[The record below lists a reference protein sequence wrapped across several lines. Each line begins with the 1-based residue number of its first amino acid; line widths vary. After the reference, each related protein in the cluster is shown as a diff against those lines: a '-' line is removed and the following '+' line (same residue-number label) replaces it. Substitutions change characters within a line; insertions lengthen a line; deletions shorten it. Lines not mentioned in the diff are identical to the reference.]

1 MIKFSK
7 TNIEEKDIN
16 SIKKILK
23 SGWLTHGKY
32 TRLFEEAI
40 KSYTKA
46 KYAITTSS
54 CTSALHL
61 SCLAA
66 GFGKGDEII
75 VPSQTHTATAHA
87 VEYTGAKAV
96 LAEVDLITGNINIES
111 VKKKIN
117 KFTKGIIVVHMAG
130 YPCDLEKILNICRKY
145 KLKLIE
151 DCAHGVGTKYK
162 KSHVGNF
169 GISGCFS
176 FYPTKQITTGEGGAL
191 ITNNKSIYKKV
202 KMLKAFGI
210 DKDINERKKPG
221 EYDVRDLGFNYR
233 MTDFQ
238 AALGYFQI
246 KRYSKYLKRRKEI
259 AARYIS
265 HFKNNSKLKH
275 MPLSNNCS
283 YFVFQIFLNERDKLI
298 EYLKEKKIQFSIH
311 YANSLDQ
318 MTYYKKKNNLKKNT
332 YKNSIQYGKT
342 CISLPVY
349 PKLKNKEVDYI
360 SKSIKEFFLNE

>member
-7 TNIEEKDIN
+7 TNINESDIR
-16 SIKKILK
+16 IVKKILK

-32 TRLFEEAI
+32 TTFFEDAI
-40 KSYTKA
+40 KNFTKA
-46 KYAITTSS
+46 KYAVTTSS

-66 GFGKGDEII
+66 GFSKGDEVI

-87 VEYTGAKAV
+87 VEYTGAKAI
-96 LAEVDLITGNINIES
+96 LADIDLITGNLNINEI
-111 VKKKIN
+111 KKKIN
-117 KFTKGIIVVHMAG
+117 KKTKGIIAVHMAG
-130 YPCDLEKILNICRKY
+130 YPCEIGEILKLCKKY
-145 KLKLIE
+145 KLQLIE
-151 DCAHGVGTKYK
+151 DCAHGLGTMYK
-162 KSHVGNF
+162 NSHVGNF

-191 ITNNKSIYKKV
+191 ITNNKSIFKKV

-210 DKDINERKKPG
+210 DKEINQRKKPG
-221 EYDVRDLGFNYR
+221 EYDVKELGFNYR

-238 AALGYFQI
+238 ASLGYFQL
-246 KRYSKYLKRRKEI
+246 KRYQLNLIRRKEI
-259 AARYIS
+259 AKRYI
-265 HFKNNSKLKH
+265 HKFKDNKKITH
-275 MPLSNNCS
+275 MPFSKNCS
-283 YFVFQIFLNERDKLI
+283 YFVFQIFNSNRDKLI
-298 EYLKEKKIQFSIH
+298 KYLKNKKIQFSIH

-318 MTYYKKKNNLKKNT
+318 MYYYKKKYNLKNKFF
-332 YKNSIQYGKT
+332 KNSIQYGKT

-360 SKSIKEFFLNE
+360 CKSINKFFEK